1 MEARQESVKVKR
13 HHLFKGINLSETKKK
28 ELKARVEEI
37 KKDLRQQIENKKNTE
52 IVELKKAFAQA
63 NWKLLQRTTLTA
75 WDVLKLFEEL
85 YLGSED
91 SSIRSEKYK
100 NYTKKASI
108 SAELEAWDFT
118 VDTFACAA
126 ADFYERLFSHCGDP
140 ILEQADDTSLCI
152 EAEALQDSEWRV
164 LGVLWKLLP
173 LPSGTLA
180 RCNNSGSRTVIIN
193 DLQSLKSN

>member
-1 MEARQESVKVKR
+1 
-13 HHLFKGINLSETKKK
+13 
-28 ELKARVEEI
+28 
-37 KKDLRQQIENKKNTE
+37 
-52 IVELKKAFAQA
+52 
-63 NWKLLQRTTLTA
+63 LTA
-75 WDVLKLFEEL
+75 WDVLELFEEL

-91 SSIRSEKYK
+91 SSTRREKYK
-100 NYTKKASI
+100 NYAKKASI

-126 ADFYERLFSHCGDP
+126 ADFYQRLFSHCGDP
-140 ILEQADDTSLCI
+140 ILQQADNTSLCI